1 MKKNN
6 QIKIFNYFEK
16 KSSYYE
22 NIKNSILFLLIKKK
36 ELDIFIK
43 NVNIFKKDRVID
55 LASGSGF
62 YINEILKY
70 EPKEIYAIDF
80 SLNMLEKI
88 KISKVIKIH
97 SSIENLILDKI
108 FDKVFC
114 FGLLEFCKDIDIIFK
129 KIYNLSDSNTQIFII
144 FPRKN
149 IFGFFYKF
157 YHFLNGFNIELR
169 NFTEI
174 ENKLFKNNFM
184 IIKKYNTLLS
194 TFVVINKN
202 D

>member
-6 QIKIFNYFEK
+6 QVKIFNYFEK
-16 KSSYYE
+16 KSAYYE
-22 NIKNSILFLLIKKK
+22 NIKNSFLFHLIKKK
-36 ELDIFIK
+36 ELDIFIN
-43 NVNIFKKDRVID
+43 NVNIFKKDKVID

-62 YINEILKY
+62 YINEILKH

-80 SLNMLEKI
+80 SLKMLKKI

-97 SSIENLILDKI
+97 SSVENLILEKI

-114 FGLLEFCKDIDIIFK
+114 FGLLEFCIDVDIIFQ
-129 KIYNLSDSNTQIFII
+129 KIYNLSDNNTQIFII

-157 YHFLNGFNIELR
+157 YHLLNGFNIKLR
-169 NFTEI
+169 DFTEI
-174 ENKLFKNNFM
+174 ENKLFKNNF
-184 IIKKYNTLLS
+184 IIRKKYNTLLS
-194 TFVVINKN
+194 TFVVIYKN